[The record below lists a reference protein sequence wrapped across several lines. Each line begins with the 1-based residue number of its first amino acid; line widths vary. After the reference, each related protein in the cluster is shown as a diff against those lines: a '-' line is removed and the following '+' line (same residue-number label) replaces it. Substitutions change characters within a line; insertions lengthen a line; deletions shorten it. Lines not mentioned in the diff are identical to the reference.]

1 MTAAGHRDGSSPVRP
16 ARAAAPTLDLV
27 PHLLIR
33 DAHLV
38 PLEDAPRPGA
48 EPGPLDVL
56 VRDGVV
62 TEVGPG
68 LALPAGVEEVSAEG
82 RWLVPGLWDQHLHLA
97 QWTLNRERLD
107 LAEARSPEDALRLVA
122 DVLLEDTTGEPL
134 IGFGHRPGGWYRD
147 VTTRELDEVA
157 GDRVVVLI
165 AGDAH
170 HAWVSSSAMQALGVV
185 WRDGVVAENDWFP
198 AYAVLGDLVGDEGTS
213 PAAYRRSLEA
223 AAAQGVVGIVDF
235 EFTGGAADWVAR
247 WEAGCDL
254 VRVRMATYAEG
265 LDDVIAAGLRT
276 GTPLG
281 DDPLLTMGPLKI
293 ISDGSLNTRT
303 AWCCDPYADADRL
316 VHAHGAPNQSGAELV
331 SLMSRARD
339 AGLQVATHAI
349 GDAAV
354 TGALDAYTATRAA
367 GSIEH
372 AQLVRATDVPRIA
385 ALGLRASVQPAHLLD
400 DRDLTELVWPG
411 RSERCFAFR
420 WMLDAGVDLV
430 LGSDAPVAAL
440 DPWLAMGA
448 AVHRSADLREPWH
461 GEHAL
466 TAREAL
472 RASVDGQPT
481 VGVGSRGDLVL
492 LDRDPLEFEP
502 DSAASDGHLRSMGVA
517 LTVVAGRVTHRAP

>member
-1 MTAAGHRDGSSPVRP
+1 M
-16 ARAAAPTLDLV
+16 

-38 PLEDAPRPGA
+38 PLEDPPADAPPA
-48 EPGPLDVL
+48 DAPPVDVL
-56 VRDGVV
+56 VVDGVV

-68 LALPAGVEEVSAEG
+68 LARPAGVEEVDAEG
-82 RWLVPGLWDQHLHLA
+82 RWMLPGLWDQHVHLG

-122 DVLLEDTTGEPL
+122 DALLEDDGDEPL
-134 IGFGHRPGGWYRD
+134 VGFGHRPGAWYRE
-147 VTTRELDEVA
+147 VTTRELDEVV

-170 HAWVSSSAMQALGVV
+170 HAWVGSAAMAALGIE
-185 WRDGVVAENDWFP
+185 WRDGTVAENDWFP
-198 AYAVLGDLVGDEGTS
+198 AYAALGDLVGDGGTT

-223 AAAQGVVGIVDF
+223 AAARGLVGLVDF
-235 EFTGGAADWVAR
+235 EFTGGAAEWLER

-265 LDDVIAAGLRT
+265 LDDVLAAGLRT
-276 GTPLG
+276 GSPLG
-281 DDPLLTMGPLKI
+281 HDPRLTMGPLKI

-331 SLMSRARD
+331 SLMARARE
-339 AGLQVATHAI
+339 AGLEVSTHAI
-349 GDAAV
+349 GDAAL
-354 TGALDAYTATRAA
+354 TGALDAYTATGAA
-367 GSIEH
+367 GSVEH
-372 AQLVRATDVPRIA
+372 AQLVQATDVPRIA

-461 GEHAL
+461 AEHAL
-466 TAREAL
+466 SVREAL
-472 RASVDGQPT
+472 RASVDHQPMPAP
-481 VGVGSRGDLVL
+481 GSRGDLVL
-492 LDRDPLEFEP
+492 LDRDPTEFEP

-517 LTVVAGRVTHRAP
+517 LTVVDGAVVHRAL